1 MLSHGERGTLER
13 LTRHLQLVRRGRDRA
28 PAQTLGCGARSA
40 GGRAAWTRRTGR
52 TVYRVSFTILAVAN
66 LNDPGFDEHREHPGF
81 QCRRARLGRQVGAE
95 RLGLSL
101 WEIPPGQAAYP
112 YHYHLGEEELIVI
125 LSGQLSLRGFQGW
138 RELREGE
145 IVSFPVGEV
154 GVHQIVNRSDQPAR
168 MLAFSTSGAP
178 DIVIRPE
185 SGTIGVFERR
195 PEGGGLYS
203 HFRADDA
210 VSYFE
215 GEEHPEPT

>member
-1 MLSHGERGTLER
+1 
-13 LTRHLQLVRRGRDRA
+13 
-28 PAQTLGCGARSA
+28 
-40 GGRAAWTRRTGR
+40 
-52 TVYRVSFTILAVAN
+52 VAN
-66 LNDPGFDEHREHPGF
+66 LNDPEFDEDREHPGF

-125 LSGQLSLRGFQGW
+125 LSGQLSLRGAQGR

-145 IVSFPVGEV
+145 IVSFLVGEA
-154 GVHQIVNRSDQPAR
+154 GAHQIVNRSDKPAR
-168 MLAFSTSGAP
+168 MLAFSTSGVP
-178 DIVIRPE
+178 DIVIRPD

-203 HFRADDA
+203 HFRVHDA
-210 VSYFE
+210 VNYFE
-215 GEEHPEPT
+215 GEQPPEPA